1 MGCTAD
7 LGLLRSRERVHSESL
22 HRVVSNERVLIRRVV
37 DGPLAEAAVDHSEGL
52 FFRPQRAMTSVL
64 LPTRTCFEVY

>member
-7 LGLLRSRERVHSESL
+7 LGLLRSRERVRSESL

-37 DGPLAEAAVDHSEGL
+37 DGPLAEAAVDGPL
-52 FFRPQRAMTSVL
+52 GDPFLARGGR
-64 LPTRTCFEVY
+64 

>member
-22 HRVVSNERVLIRRVV
+22 HRDVSNERVLRRRVV
-37 DGPLAEAAVDHSEGL
+37 HGPLAEAAVDPSGTHFSPAAGDDERVTPDPHL
-52 FFRPQRAMTSVL
+52 F
-64 LPTRTCFEVY
+64 

>member
-7 LGLLRSRERVHSESL
+7 LGLLRSRERVRSESL

-37 DGPLAEAAVDHSEGL
+37 DGPLAEAAVDHSGTL
-52 FFRPQRAMTSVL
+52 FSAAAGDDERVTPDPHLF
-64 LPTRTCFEVY
+64 